1 MMRNRTIGMSRRRI
15 LKGLGAASALAP
27 WLPILN
33 AEGQENLFP
42 KRLLLFYAPD
52 GVAAI
57 DDGGATF
64 DWKPQGTETEFTLSA
79 IHAPLTAVQSRII
92 VPYGLRFSAGGAGQE
107 HAYGM
112 SGLWSGA
119 TLNSPSGDANF
130 DGGNGLRTGWGSG
143 PSIDQ
148 YLSQLNG
155 PEMPYAL
162 PVDAAVPETPHRTL
176 TLGAQCMEP
185 HSMHRMIYSGNDS
198 PVHPQTDPAA
208 AYDSL
213 FAGLTSDGA
222 APPEV
227 DAVRLARLDLLSR
240 ETERLRTK
248 VGSREYDKVDAHLA
262 GLRTLAQRLRAQG
275 EAVAAGC
282 VAPTGITTSPMSRF
296 ENSEAFPTEAAAMMQ
311 MVAKA
316 FACDLTRIASIQLSR
331 GFSGIVHSWV
341 GAEQGHHTISHNSGD
356 QRGILSKI
364 DTWYAEQ
371 FAAMLTLLDSIPE
384 GDGTVLDNTL
394 VAWGREMGTTSHRM
408 QPMPLILAGGARSGL
423 RTGRFLEYRNDPHAK
438 VLVSMLNLMGVETN
452 SFGDRDPDSGPLQ
465 NLA

>member
-1 MMRNRTIGMSRRRI
+1 MTRSTTHGLSRRKLLAGI
-15 LKGLGAASALAP
+15 GASSILAP

-33 AEGQENLFP
+33 AEGQEALFP

-64 DWKPQGTETEFTLSA
+64 DWKPTGTETDFTLSA
-79 IHAPLTAVQSRII
+79 IHSPLQVHQSRII

-155 PEMPYAL
+155 PDMPYTQPA
-162 PVDAAVPETPHRTL
+162 DAAIPETTHRTL

-185 HSMHRMIYSGNDS
+185 HSMHRMIYSGSNS

-222 APPEV
+222 NAPQV

-240 ETERLRTK
+240 ETERLRSK
-248 VGSREYDKVDAHLA
+248 VGSREYDKIDAHLT
-262 GLRTLAQRLRAQG
+262 GLRTLSQRLRAEG
-275 EAVAAGC
+275 EAVGAGC
-282 VAPTGITTSPMSRF
+282 VAPSGITTSPTSRF
-296 ENSEAFPTEAAAMMQ
+296 ENSEAFPTEASDMMQ

-331 GFSGIVHSWV
+331 GFSNIVHSWV

-371 FAAMLTLLDSIPE
+371 FAAMLTLLDEIPE

-438 VLVSMLNLMGVETN
+438 ALVSILNLMGVETN
-452 SFGDRDPDSGPLQ
+452 TFGDRDPDSGPLA
-465 NLA
+465 NLV